1 MVNKLLF
8 KVISVISHRNK
19 KALIASSVNFGKT
32 RPLQALLLMLPELGF
47 VICHMWIRKS
57 LRTGQHQS
65 GLVYDFSLS
74 SFREGH

>member
-1 MVNKLLF
+1 MVNKLVF
-8 KVISVISHRNK
+8 KVISVIGHRNK

-32 RPLQALLLMLPELGF
+32 RPLQALLLLLPELDF
-47 VICHMWIRKS
+47 VICHMWMQRR

-65 GLVYDFSLS
+65 DLVYDFSLS